1 MWELRHPIDIGAIF
15 EGRELSRVLRSHAS
29 TFSTISSI
37 PTEMLQSGQEPF
49 LPTLT
54 RRLLFSIAHNAMTN
68 ALRHSGA
75 ERIIIELEFVD
86 DAIRLSVSGD
96 GVGLPEDFEDRGYGF
111 GNMRADAERMGGW
124 LETGDNESGQGTR
137 VACVIPFDPKQ
148 RGGT

>member
-1 MWELRHPIDIGAIF
+1 M
-15 EGRELSRVLRSHAS
+15 
-29 TFSTISSI
+29 
-37 PTEMLQSGQEPF
+37 
-49 LPTLT
+49 
-54 RRLLFSIAHNAMTN
+54 
-68 ALRHSGA
+68 
-75 ERIIIELEFVD
+75 EFVD
-86 DAIRLSVSGD
+86 DAIRLSVSDD